1 MALAAFLDE
10 LQAEASCPVCLDPLR
25 DPVTLD
31 CGHNCCGPCLRQRWQ
46 SLQDVL
52 PCPIC
57 QHHCPSRD
65 AHRNPQLCA
74 LTDLLRQLP
83 SSSSQGRRQEE
94 EALCVQHHQA
104 LALFCEEDL
113 ELLCAQCG
121 ASSPHRG
128 HPLVPLEQAAA
139 QHREKLK
146 SSLEPLRK
154 QVEDAERGLAT
165 QVSKT
170 QELRETVEA
179 RMSEL
184 YFEFAHCKSYLDKER
199 DATDTRVLMEMS
211 HVYMKVTEGRNQMSD
226 YGATLKSL
234 LREISTQCVQ
244 TDLGLLRG
252 VRSSHLQWS
261 RYANLEAPAA
271 YSYKCKM
278 TFSLSPHYIGLQ
290 NIMDTFQVDLTL
302 DPETAHH
309 NLIISRD
316 RKSAIFTYE
325 RVAPNDV
332 AHPKA
337 FTSREAV
344 LSAQGFEAGRHFWQV
359 DIRGAGVWSL
369 GVCKESFPRDALA
382 PPSPCNGCWQFQR
395 PTGTRL
401 HSPVAAKL
409 RVGVFLDYELG
420 EISFYSLSTRSH
432 LCTLTGTFTDRLIPY
447 FSLGPCSS
455 SFSMT
460 LVTDES

>member
-1 MALAAFLDE
+1 MDLAASLAE

-46 SLQDVL
+46 GLQDVL
-52 PCPIC
+52 PCPVC

-65 AHRNPQLCA
+65 VLRNPQLCA

-83 SSSSQGRRQEE
+83 PARNKRKRQEE
-94 EALCVQHHQA
+94 EALCAQHHQA

-154 QVEDAERGLAT
+154 QAEDGQRQLEMYIL
-165 QVSKT
+165 KT
-170 QELRETVEA
+170 QELREKLETRRKA
-179 RMSEL
+179 LNS
-184 YFEFAHCKSYLDKER
+184 EFAHFKCFLEKDQ
-199 DATDTRVLMEMS
+199 DATDNRVS
-211 HVYMKVTEGRNQMSD
+211 RAQQKITESRQQMSD
-226 YGATLKSL
+226 YGSTLKSL
-234 LREISTQCVQ
+234 LSAITTQRVQ
-244 TDLGLLRG
+244 TDLELLRG
-252 VRSSHLQWS
+252 VRSIHRRWS
-261 RYANLEAPAA
+261 RCVHLGIPAA
-271 YSYKCKM
+271 FKYKFKKQIC
-278 TFSLSPHYIGLQ
+278 SLPPHYIGLQ

-309 NLIISRD
+309 NLIISQD

-382 PPSPCNGCWQFQR
+382 PPSPRNGCWQFQR
-395 PTGTRL
+395 STGTRL
-401 HSPVAAKL
+401 HSPVVKL

-420 EISFYSLSTRSH
+420 EISFYNLNNRSH
-432 LCTLTGTFTDRLIPY
+432 LCTLRDKFTDRLIPY
-447 FSLGPCSS
+447 FSVGPSS
-455 SFSMT
+455 LSFSMT
-460 LVTDES
+460 LVIDES

>member
-1 MALAAFLDE
+1 MDLAASLAE

-31 CGHNCCGPCLRQRWQ
+31 CGHNCCGSCLHQRWQ
-46 SLQDVL
+46 GLQDVL
-52 PCPIC
+52 PCPVC

-65 AHRNPQLCA
+65 AHKNSQLCA

-83 SSSSQGRRQEE
+83 PARNKRKRQEE
-94 EALCVQHHQA
+94 EALCGQHHQA

-113 ELLCAQCG
+113 ELLCAQCE
-121 ASSPHRG
+121 ASSPHQG
-128 HPLVPLEQAAA
+128 HLLTPLEQAAA

-165 QVSKT
+165 QVSKMH
-170 QELRETVEA
+170 ELREKVEA
-179 RMSEL
+179 GKSEL
-184 YFEFAHCKSYLDKER
+184 YSEFAHFKRFLQRDHVSLDSE
-199 DATDTRVLMEMS
+199 VLREMS
-211 HVYMKVTEGRNQMSD
+211 GISERVTASRNQMSD

-252 VRSSHLQWS
+252 LRSSHLQWS
-261 RYANLEAPAA
+261 KYAHLEAPAA
-271 YSYKCKM
+271 YSYKLEEVVC
-278 TFSLSPHYIGLQ
+278 SLPPHYISLQ
-290 NIMDTFQVDLTL
+290 NVIHKFQVDLTL

-309 NLIISRD
+309 NLIISQD
-316 RKSAIFTYE
+316 RKSAIFTHE

-332 AHPKA
+332 AHPRA
-337 FTSREAV
+337 FTSHEAV

-382 PPSPCNGCWQFQR
+382 PSPSNGCWQFQR
-395 PTGTRL
+395 STGTNIDPYTL
-401 HSPVAAKL
+401 CI

-420 EISFYSLSTRSH
+420 EISFYNLNNRSH
-432 LCTLTGTFTDRLIPY
+432 LCTLTDTFTDRLMPY
-447 FSLGPCSS
+447 FSVGASPL

>member
-1 MALAAFLDE
+1 MDLAASLAE

-31 CGHNCCGPCLRQRWQ
+31 CGHNCCGPCLHQRWQ
-46 SLQDVL
+46 GLQDVL
-52 PCPIC
+52 PCPVC
-57 QHHCPSRD
+57 QHHCPSGD

-83 SSSSQGRRQEE
+83 PARNKRKRQEE
-94 EALCVQHHQA
+94 EALCAQHHQA

-170 QELRETVEA
+170 RELREKVEA
-179 RMSEL
+179 RRSEL
-184 YFEFAHCKSYLDKER
+184 YFELEYFKRFLGKEHHAIESQVVRAMSAVDKKAFKSRKRWLY
-199 DATDTRVLMEMS
+199 
-211 HVYMKVTEGRNQMSD
+211 

-234 LREISTQCVQ
+234 LWEISTQCVQ

-252 VRSSHLQWS
+252 VRSSHLQRS
-261 RYANLEAPAA
+261 RRAHPEPPTA
-271 YSYKCKM
+271 YS
-278 TFSLSPHYIGLQ
+278 FSLEEESFSPPTHYLGLQ
-290 NIMDTFQVDLTL
+290 TIVRKFQANLTL

-309 NLIISRD
+309 NLIISPD

-332 AHPKA
+332 AHPRA
-337 FTSREAV
+337 FTSHEAV

-382 PPSPCNGCWQFQR
+382 PSPSNGCWQFQR

-401 HSPVAAKL
+401 HSHMVRI
-409 RVGVFLDYELG
+409 RVGVFLDYDLG
-420 EISFYSLSTRSH
+420 VISFYNLSTRCH
-432 LCTLTGTFTDRLIPY
+432 LCTLTDTFTDRLIPY
-447 FSLGPCSS
+447 FSAKRSPLP
-455 SFSMT
+455 FAMT
-460 LVTDES
+460 LVTQVC